1 MFNHKTALILPIFL
15 VFRADAQNGPVV
27 VSNRLT
33 YYLRK
38 MHYNVTLLQRKVGKD
53 QKELFDLSK
62 RFQSFEK
69 KFKPGRVTNV
79 QRSDNQGG
87 NQGDNTQSNT
97 QGGDTQGR
105 ITQGGNTQRG
115 NIQGGYLLRN
125 NKANNFPI
133 NSYQKGDNQGQ
144 A

>member
-1 MFNHKTALILPIFL
+1 MFNHKIALILPIFL
-15 VFRADAQNGPVV
+15 GFRADAQNGPVV

-53 QKELFDLSK
+53 QKELFELSK

-79 QRSDNQGG
+79 QGSDNQGG
-87 NQGDNTQSNT
+87 DTRGNI
-97 QGGDTQGR
+97 QGGDTQGGN
-105 ITQGGNTQRG
+105 TEGGNTQRTVWTYMEK
-115 NIQGGYLLRN
+115 IYRSQKSLISKKFL
-125 NKANNFPI
+125 NF
-133 NSYQKGDNQGQ
+133 
-144 A
+144 